1 MTTAQ
6 PEPITCYRCVELP
19 VARATGNADAN
30 SSIWAEF
37 SPETLDIV

>member
-19 VARATGNADAN
+19 VARATGNADAQ
-30 SSIWAEF
+30 F
-37 SPETLDIV
+37 LDLGRIQP